1 MSMTHLHFDCF
12 SGISG
17 DMVLGA
23 LVDAGLPLRE
33 LSAGLAALPV
43 SGYRLRARP
52 VVRGAIHA
60 TKVDVVIQK
69 GLRAPLTLEQIH
81 RLITKSRLPAPVKA
95 GALKV
100 FHRLAE
106 AEGLAHGVPV
116 GDVHF
121 HEVGVLDS
129 FVDVVGGLL
138 GCHLLGIQSVTA
150 SPVNLG
156 SGTIRTEHGTLPVPG
171 PAVAALAKGIPVT
184 SAGPSRELTTPTG
197 LALARTLAGD
207 FGPLPSMRIGKVGY
221 GAGAADPEGWSNV
234 LRVFI
239 GELSQA
245 GLAEQDRVTQIE
257 TNLDDMNPQ
266 AYDTVMDRLFAVGA
280 LDVTL
285 TPVTMKRSR
294 PGIVLT
300 VLAAPEKADEAATVI
315 LRETTA
321 LGVRMIELRR
331 RILPRRMEAVRVG
344 QETVHVKV
352 ADLGQGKAKA
362 FPEYVECKRVAEQ
375 TGRPVREVMESVM
388 EAFRTQGGPVKR
400 SRRAR

>member
-1 MSMTHLHFDCF
+1 MTHLHFDCF

-23 LVDAGLPLRE
+23 LVDVGLPLRE

-52 VVRGAIHA
+52 VMRGSIHA

-69 GLRAPLTLEQIH
+69 GVRAPLSLRQIE
-81 RLITKSRLPAPVKA
+81 RLIVKSRLPEPVKL
-95 GALKV
+95 GAVEV
-100 FHRLAE
+100 FKRLAE
-106 AEGLAHGVPV
+106 AEGLAHGVPT
-116 GDVHF
+116 GDVQF

-129 FVDVVGGLL
+129 FVDVVGGVL
-138 GCHLLGIQSVTA
+138 GCHLLGIQSATA

-156 SGTIRTEHGTLPVPG
+156 AGTIQTEHGTLPVPG
-171 PAVAALAKGIPVT
+171 PAVAALAQGIPVM
-184 SAGPSRELTTPTG
+184 SAGPARELTTPTG
-197 LALARTLAGD
+197 LALARTLVRD
-207 FGPLPSMRIGKVGY
+207 FVPLPAMRVTRVGY
-221 GAGAADPEGWSNV
+221 GAGSADPEGWSNV

-239 GELSQA
+239 GDMAPA
-245 GLAEQDRVTQIE
+245 GLAEQDRVMQIE

-266 AYDTVMDRLFAVGA
+266 AYDTVMDRLFAAGA

-285 TPVTMKRSR
+285 TPVMMKRGR

-300 VLAAPEKADEAATVI
+300 VLVAPEKADEAATVI

-321 LGVRMIELRR
+321 LGVRMVELRR
-331 RILPRRMEAVRVG
+331 RILPRRVEAVRVG

-352 ADLGQGKAKA
+352 ADLGQGKQKA
-362 FPEYVECKRVAEQ
+362 SPEYVECKRIAEQ

-388 EAFRTQGGPVKR
+388 DAFRAQGGPVRR
-400 SRRAR
+400 SRRGR

>member
-1 MSMTHLHFDCF
+1 MTHLHFDCF

-23 LVDAGLPLRE
+23 LVDVGLPLRE

-52 VVRGAIHA
+52 VMRGSIHA
-60 TKVDVVIQK
+60 TKVDVVMQK
-69 GLRAPLTLEQIH
+69 ELRAPLSLRQIE
-81 RLITKSRLPAPVKA
+81 RLIVKSRLPEPVKL
-95 GALKV
+95 GAVEV
-100 FHRLAE
+100 FKRLAE
-106 AEGLAHGVPV
+106 AEGLAHGVPT

-129 FVDVVGGLL
+129 FVDVVGGVL
-138 GCHLLGIQSVTA
+138 GCHLLGIQSATA

-156 SGTIRTEHGTLPVPG
+156 SGTIQTEHGTLPVPG
-171 PAVAALAKGIPVT
+171 PAVAALAQGIPVM
-184 SAGPSRELTTPTG
+184 SAGPARELTTPTG
-197 LALARTLAGD
+197 LALARTLVRD
-207 FGPLPSMRIGKVGY
+207 FVPLPAMRVTRVGY
-221 GAGAADPEGWSNV
+221 GAGSADPEGWSNV

-239 GELSQA
+239 GDMAPA
-245 GLAEQDRVTQIE
+245 GLAEQDRVMQIE

-266 AYDTVMDRLFAVGA
+266 AYDTVMDRLFAAGA

-285 TPVTMKRSR
+285 TPVTMKRGR

-300 VLAAPEKADEAATVI
+300 VLVAPEKADEAATVI

-321 LGVRMIELRR
+321 LGVRMVELRR
-331 RILPRRMEAVRVG
+331 RILPRRVEAVRVG

-352 ADLGQGKAKA
+352 ADLGQGKQKA
-362 FPEYVECKRVAEQ
+362 SPEYVECKRIAEQ

-388 EAFRTQGGPVKR
+388 DAFRAQGGPVRR
-400 SRRAR
+400 SRRGR